1 MKRLPLLKYC
11 LTAVCFVYATVSFA
25 AQQDPNWDSFVKKY
39 GRYAEKKLT
48 SKGIPGAAL
57 SIVNLGN
64 SDYIHAVGRTKARN
78 GQKVNVHTRFRLAS
92 VSKTFAGSLA
102 AKLSSDGLIKLDN
115 SVSNY
120 LPDFIGTEYEK
131 NLKVY
136 HLLSHSSGLVP
147 NAYDNL
153 IESRMDYPDI
163 VQKLVTVKPI
173 CEPGKCYG
181 YQNVMFSLIDDVIL
195 KSTNKDY
202 SQWLNEGIFQPLD
215 MVDASLGYEAMVV
228 DSNYALPH
236 VRGKKRWYT
245 AKLKKNYYKV
255 GPAAGVNASASDM
268 AIWLKA
274 QLGHYP
280 EVLSLDALSKQT
292 RPYTRT
298 KKEMYR
304 RVWKKQL
311 HEAYYG
317 LGWRVYNYD
326 NETLYYHSGW
336 VQGYRSDL
344 VVFPHLNIGFSLVLN
359 AETGLINELTTE
371 FINRLL
377 TYKREQTI

>member
-1 MKRLPLLKYC
+1 
-11 LTAVCFVYATVSFA
+11 
-25 AQQDPNWDSFVKKY
+25 
-39 GRYAEKKLT
+39 
-48 SKGIPGAAL
+48 
-57 SIVNLGN
+57 
-64 SDYIHAVGRTKARN
+64 
-78 GQKVNVHTRFRLAS
+78 
-92 VSKTFAGSLA
+92 
-102 AKLSSDGLIKLDN
+102 
-115 SVSNY
+115 
-120 LPDFIGTEYEK
+120 
-131 NLKVY
+131 
-136 HLLSHSSGLVP
+136 
-147 NAYDNL
+147 
-153 IESRMDYPDI
+153 
-163 VQKLVTVKPI
+163 
-173 CEPGKCYG
+173 
-181 YQNVMFSLIDDVIL
+181 
-195 KSTNKDY
+195 
-202 SQWLNEGIFQPLD
+202 

-311 HEAYYG
+311 NEAYYG